1 MAENQ
6 DNDARVVSPRH
17 VDVRVMIEAASQE
30 EARTHVQTVLRD
42 ATNADTEVADPGSR
56 EGGARM
62 RGWSITATA
71 PEIWDSLAEGGI
83 PEILAEMFPPEPDPA
98 DYRTPGGELDEEAYD
113 EACDDWRD
121 RCRGL
126 SVTAARLPGLLER
139 VERAERVR
147 DGLLDVMERHALPAY
162 PDGLQFR
169 DRQGHVDD
177 AAYRAAVSDWEQEC
191 LTTLLAQNEALE
203 QLRQEGGPRT
213 AYLPAQFHQDWIP
226 ADLLAVTALRE
237 LLEQPAAVTGRFL
250 GREQRQELAAMLFAA
265 DPEVSISDPD
275 APGEMPIYEGQ
286 ASEAHRW
293 IIPGVYQATGMD
305 GQGEFRVAV
314 GRSPV
319 GDTGTASAAFPPA
332 EHDSTI
338 LNQIAHVLEEAAQAD
353 PDDDFDREIPDAG
366 LREVVER
373 IDTLVAAT
381 GRTAGDGGTLIE
393 QGALLSDL
401 LARREQSLHPDEHRL
416 DPGPRPGD
424 TDLSR

>member
-1 MAENQ
+1 MSYRAHN
-6 DNDARVVSPRH
+6 RH
-17 VDVRVMIEAASQE
+17 AV
-30 EARTHVQTVLRD
+30 
-42 ATNADTEVADPGSR
+42 
-56 EGGARM
+56 
-62 RGWSITATA
+62 
-71 PEIWDSLAEGGI
+71 
-83 PEILAEMFPPEPDPA
+83 PPEPDPA
-98 DYRTPGGELDEEAYD
+98 DYRTPGGALDEEGYD
-113 EACDDWRD
+113 EACDEWRA
-121 RCRGL
+121 RCLGL
-126 SVTAARLPGLLER
+126 AVTAARLPELLER
-139 VERAERVR
+139 VERVR

-162 PDGLQFR
+162 PNGLQFR
-169 DRQGHVDD
+169 DRQGNVDD

-213 AYLPAQFHQDWIP
+213 AYLPAQFHQEWIP

-265 DPEVSISDPD
+265 DPEVSIPDPD
-275 APGEMPIYEGQ
+275 TPGGMPIYEGQ

-305 GQGEFRVAV
+305 GQGEFRVVV

-319 GDTGTASAAFPPA
+319 GDTGMASAAFPPA
-332 EHDSTI
+332 EQDSTV

-381 GRTAGDGGTLIE
+381 GRAAGDGGTLIE
-393 QGALLSDL
+393 RGALLSDL
-401 LARREQSLHPDEHRL
+401 LAPRAVPASGRAPPGSRPAARGHRPVPL
-416 DPGPRPGD
+416 THGWRWW
-424 TDLSR
+424 TCIVSRILATLSRTLPLKGCRPPVGLVNG

>member
-6 DNDARVVSPRH
+6 DETRAVSPRH

-30 EARTHVQTVLRD
+30 EARALVQTVLRD
-42 ATNADTEVADPGSR
+42 ATNADSAAGPAVR
-56 EGGARM
+56 EGTARM
-62 RGWSITATA
+62 RGCSITATT
-71 PEIWDSLAEGGI
+71 PELWESLVEGGI

-98 DYRTPGGELDEEAYD
+98 DYRTPGGDLDEEAYD
-113 EACDDWRD
+113 EACDEWRD
-121 RCRGL
+121 RCLGL
-126 SVTAARLPGLLER
+126 AVTAARLPELLER

-162 PDGLQFR
+162 PDGLQVR
-169 DRQGHVDD
+169 ERQGHVDD
-177 AAYRAAVSDWEQEC
+177 AAYRAVVSDWEQEC

-213 AYLPAQFHQDWIP
+213 AYLPAQFHQEWIP
-226 ADLLAVTALRE
+226 ADLLAATALRE
-237 LLEQPAAVTGRFL
+237 LLEQPAAVTGRIL
-250 GREQRQELAAMLFAA
+250 GPEQRQELAGMLFAA

-275 APGEMPIYEGQ
+275 APGGMPIYEGQ

-293 IIPGVYQATGMD
+293 IIPGVYQASGMD
-305 GQGEFRVAV
+305 GQGEFRVVV
-314 GRSPV
+314 GRSPI
-319 GDTGTASAAFPPA
+319 GNTGTASAAFPPA

-338 LNQIAHVLEEAAQAD
+338 LNRIARVLEEAVQ
-353 PDDDFDREIPDAG
+353 PGPEDDVDGEIPDEG

-373 IDTLVAAT
+373 IDTLVTAT

-393 QGALLSDL
+393 RGALLSDL
-401 LARREQSLHPDEHRL
+401 LARREQSLRPDEYRP